1 MDRRLLPFA
10 LALLAC
16 NDVPQDDFVSQGG
29 ISPDPTAILEGSVLY
44 TGPPPRCVYENGVA
58 QRVLGRVALTMF
70 EYDNPPPPEGSASSA
85 LNLMFVEGLFST
97 RDCLPDGVTTSDQ
110 RLTRSVAFR
119 WPRVTLGPAAA
130 SYQIRGFY
138 DYDEDMLPLFSVSRL
153 PTAGDVIGAAVNDV
167 RDPSKGLLRIA
178 LPRVEEAEDGLIYG
192 GITVALAEVVR
203 TERPAFQLDANRTLS
218 SAQPF
223 IPALGAM
230 GLDAAG
236 SLRGFRSN
244 TCATPGTA
252 GCGLSLSPLPASLS
266 PLLAASGVAIDLAD
280 PIASAFYSAPIDIKT
295 VNRKSD
301 TNSGVDTPV
310 PDGKVDP
317 HPILGAA
324 LGIPWFTPAVL
335 LQRLP
340 SPGAELREAAARIPR
355 VLFVGTPL
363 LNDDLTPIASSFVEA
378 AIPVAVPPVAAV
390 ELITG
395 RSECRV
401 PYFAPGT
408 PSLVTNGRL
417 SHCAPLPSG
426 RYAVNV
432 LAGVAGGVQAPSTSG
447 ESPATFTGARYS
459 GQSWTLP
466 NELGNPLQTNSVVA
480 GQGLDDTFL
489 VQDAPVAQCAA
500 SMPNGLCAEGL
511 EIIETADGVDS
522 VACLRRECCEYVAHL
537 CGVPACPKEPTANGG
552 TIAASPTSI
561 TATHANGGGIPNCV
575 PFEMP
580 TQCCPVAA
588 PAP

>member
-1 MDRRLLPFA
+1 MDRRFLLLA

-16 NDVPQDDFVSQGG
+16 DDVPQDDFVSQGG

-44 TGPPPRCVYENGVA
+44 TGPPPRCVYRDGVPE
-58 QRVLGRVALTMF
+58 RVLGRVALTMF

-119 WPRVTLGPAAA
+119 WPRVTLLAAAA

-138 DYDEDMLPLFSVSRL
+138 DYDEDMIPLFSVSRL
-153 PTAGDVIGAAVNDV
+153 PTAGDVIGAALNDV

-178 LPRVEEAEDGLIYG
+178 LPGSEDAADGLIYG
-192 GITVALAEVVR
+192 GITIALAEVVR

-236 SLRGFRSN
+236 SLRVFRAN

-252 GCGLSLSPLPASLS
+252 GCGLSIQPLPADRA
-266 PLLAASGVAIDLAD
+266 PTLAASGVAIELAD
-280 PIASAFYSAPIDIKT
+280 PITSAFYSAPIDIKT
-295 VNRKSD
+295 VQRKSE
-301 TNSGVDTPV
+301 TNTGVDTPV
-310 PDGKVDP
+310 PDGIVDP

-324 LGIPWFTPAVL
+324 LGIPWYMPAVL

-340 SPGAELREAAARIPR
+340 IPGAELREAAARIPR
-355 VLFVGTPL
+355 VLFVASPL
-363 LNDDLTPIASSFVEA
+363 LNDDLTPIASSFVDA

-390 ELITG
+390 ELIPG
-395 RSECRV
+395 RAECRV

-432 LAGVAGGVQAPSTSG
+432 LAGVAGGVQAPSTGG
-447 ESPATFTGARYS
+447 ESPATFAGARYS
-459 GQSWTLP
+459 GQSWSLP
-466 NELGNPLQTNSVVA
+466 NELGNPGQTSAVVA
-480 GQGLDDTFL
+480 GQGLEDTFV
-489 VQDAPVAQCAA
+489 VQEAPLGQCAA
-500 SMPNGLCAEGL
+500 SMPNGVCSQGL

-537 CGVPACPKEPTANGG
+537 CGVPACPKVTTASG
-552 TIAASPTSI
+552 TISDSPLRI
-561 TATHANGGGIPNCV
+561 VATHANGGGIPDCV
-575 PFEMP
+575 PFELP
-580 TQCCPVAA
+580 TQCCPVA
-588 PAP
+588 P